1 MTSLNSVL
9 FCVNLIVFN
18 YYSFDKHFQSP
29 IMFSQVLK
37 MSYNKVKE
45 IKKETF
51 KGLASL
57 MRLHMDHNHI
67 EFISPEAFYSLI
79 NLQLVHLEGNHL
91 QQLHPDTFIT
101 LRLSQVFKLSSV
113 RNIHL
118 SDNLLTSLPADIF
131 SGCSQLENVFLHGNP
146 WTCDCHMKWFPVW
159 AQRNTGEE
167 CVHFQRCKAIKCLQ
181 EKRNPLS

>member
-1 MTSLNSVL
+1 MSNISE
-9 FCVNLIVFN
+9 F
-18 YYSFDKHFQSP
+18 SMMS
-29 IMFSQVLK
+29 SQVLK

-51 KGLASL
+51 KGLDSL
-57 MRLHMDHNHI
+57 LRLHMDHNHI
-67 EFISPEAFYSLI
+67 EFINPEAFYGLT

-101 LRLSQVFKLSSV
+101 LRHSQVFKLSSV

-131 SGCSQLENVFLHGNP
+131 SGSSQLENLFLHGNP
-146 WTCDCHMKWFPVW
+146 WSCDCRMKWFPVW
-159 AQRNTGEE
+159 AQRNTGEK
-167 CVHFQRCKAIKCLQ
+167 QRNEFALEESGSI
-181 EKRNPLS
+181 